1 MLLEKYVSRLCHCEC
16 RWQTNNAWGRQE
28 WGKRTCCNEWSETFF
43 TYQSNCRRARENT
56 TRNNV
61 SCIHIAAIT
70 LTLKSIPNERKQI
83 TTDFYLD
90 SMTAQHRLCHNKKQ
104 HRRENARMCW
114 TQRVRKRT
122 KNPNGDHLP
131 YQCTVQSTLEVC
143 VLRKTVSIFHYEL
156 GKAIASF
163 IYCLVKSPIPSHIC
177 HCSFSTTLCQLAQKK
192 GFESWSR
199 RDEKVS
205 GIRAFQAE
213 NSWICFWC
221 RGFYTLNGRFHLF
234 FWWLSMS
241 ILSFALLFEIGSD
254 RMERLI
260 HRIPLFTWE
269 SFQWKSFRPFTCRL
283 AHLIKKKKIGSQ
295 TIHPF

>member
-16 RWQTNNAWGRQE
+16 HWQTNNAWGRQE

-43 TYQSNCRRARENT
+43 TYQRNCRRARENT

-122 KNPNGDHLP
+122 KNQTEIIYPINVQYRVHSKFVFFEKQFP
-131 YQCTVQSTLEVC
+131 Y
-143 VLRKTVSIFHYEL
+143 SI
-156 GKAIASF
+156 
-163 IYCLVKSPIPSHIC
+163 
-177 HCSFSTTLCQLAQKK
+177 T
-192 GFESWSR
+192 SW
-199 RDEKVS
+199 EK
-205 GIRAFQAE
+205 R
-213 NSWICFWC
+213 
-221 RGFYTLNGRFHLF
+221 
-234 FWWLSMS
+234 
-241 ILSFALLFEIGSD
+241 
-254 RMERLI
+254 
-260 HRIPLFTWE
+260 
-269 SFQWKSFRPFTCRL
+269 
-283 AHLIKKKKIGSQ
+283 
-295 TIHPF
+295 